1 MLKSQQHLL
10 KLSELREKINTHPAD
25 GDTEKLGKLVA
36 EATDVERRYRAEVLV
51 EAEAEARADTSG
63 EGAELRSLRN
73 AANVGDLFE
82 AVVESRQ
89 VDGVLREYQQANGL
103 KPNDLPIDLLIE
115 ERAVTPGA
123 TSVQGNQQ
131 AIEPYVFPNAV
142 ASFLGIPTPIV
153 PVGDVIYPILTS
165 ELDVRT
171 PAENAVAA
179 ETTGSFVAE
188 VLTPSRL
195 QASFFYSIEDA
206 ARFRG
211 MDAALRSNLRDGL
224 ADGLDDQILV
234 GTNGLLTGTNL
245 ANHNVTAATDYSG
258 YLENLAYN
266 RVDGRYAANVG
277 DIRIVL
283 GVSSVAARVGTYAH
297 AGTRYRGNASNEPAL
312 EALMRVTGGIRA
324 SAHIADPDSSNRQNN
339 VVRLGNRRD
348 MVAPIWRGISLIPDN
363 VTKLDNGQ
371 IKLTAIMLHAVKIL
385 RVAGFHKQQAQTA

>member
-1 MLKSQQHLL
+1 MLKSQQNLL

-25 GDTEKLGKLVA
+25 GDTEKLGELVT

-73 AANVGDLFE
+73 AANIGDLFE

-103 KPNDLPIDLLIE
+103 KSNDLPIDLLIE

-165 ELDVRT
+165 ELDVKT
-171 PAENAVAA
+171 PAENAVAG

-195 QASFFYSIEDA
+195 QANFFYSIEDA

-297 AGTRYRGNASNEPAL
+297 AGTRYRGIAA
-312 EALMRVTGGIRA
+312 MRRM
-324 SAHIADPDSSNRQNN
+324 
-339 VVRLGNRRD
+339 NRR
-348 MVAPIWRGISLIPDN
+348 
-363 VTKLDNGQ
+363 
-371 IKLTAIMLHAVKIL
+371 
-385 RVAGFHKQQAQTA
+385 